1 MCRRMNT
8 RRKTGRD
15 SFTLKNTKKKHD
27 FLLPRGF
34 GNPPE
39 APGQCI
45 FRDFGGLSP
54 TLLRKCLNS
63 FHFLLTNDVFCDSVS
78 EEQKTKSKIQ
88 LLFSYSE
95 WWRYIGSVKPR
106 QPPDRMVCTGRCQP
120 ERNFR
125 TIRGFEHY
133 YSGPLRLRIF
143 FIVQRSYRRSKE
155 KRRKKGEREWKKDCL
170 LLSL

>member
-1 MCRRMNT
+1 MIFCCPGASEIRQKLRGSVFSGIWRFESDT
-8 RRKTGRD
+8 
-15 SFTLKNTKKKHD
+15 SKKMSQ
-27 FLLPRGF
+27 F
-34 GNPPE
+34 
-39 APGQCI
+39 
-45 FRDFGGLSP
+45 
-54 TLLRKCLNS
+54 

-106 QPPDRMVCTGRCQP
+106 QPPDRMLCTGRCQP

-155 KRRKKGEREWKKDCL
+155 KRRKKGEQNGKKTVYF
-170 LLSL
+170 

>member
-1 MCRRMNT
+1 MNT

-106 QPPDRMVCTGRCQP
+106 QPPDGNPLGRCQP

-155 KRRKKGEREWKKDCL
+155 KRRKKENENGKKTVYF
-170 LLSL
+170 

>member
-1 MCRRMNT
+1 MQQIRKLSVLESFSYLFTNSRRYSQKI
-8 RRKTGRD
+8 RKKETV
-15 SFTLKNTKKKHD
+15 
-27 FLLPRGF
+27 F
-34 GNPPE
+34 G
-39 APGQCI
+39 
-45 FRDFGGLSP
+45 
-54 TLLRKCLNS
+54 TTVRKCLKS

>member
-1 MCRRMNT
+1 M
-8 RRKTGRD
+8 
-15 SFTLKNTKKKHD
+15 
-27 FLLPRGF
+27 F
-34 GNPPE
+34 G
-39 APGQCI
+39 
-45 FRDFGGLSP
+45 
-54 TLLRKCLNS
+54 TTVRKCLNS

-106 QPPDRMVCTGRCQP
+106 QPLDRMLCTGRCQP

-133 YSGPLRLRIF
+133 YSGPLKIADLFLRKN
-143 FIVQRSYRRSKE
+143 VQGKPKPTNE
-155 KRRKKGEREWKKDCL
+155 KQKRREEKKGEKEWKKDCL

>member
-1 MCRRMNT
+1 M
-8 RRKTGRD
+8 
-15 SFTLKNTKKKHD
+15 
-27 FLLPRGF
+27 LPRGF

-133 YSGPLRLRIF
+133 YSGRFACGSFLLFRDLIED
-143 FIVQRSYRRSKE
+143 Q
-155 KRRKKGEREWKKDCL
+155 KRREEKKENENGKKTVYF
-170 LLSL
+170 

>member
-1 MCRRMNT
+1 MNT

-15 SFTLKNTKKKHD
+15 SFTFKNTKQKHD

-133 YSGPLRLRIF
+133 YFGQLLLWIF
-143 FIVQRSYRRSKE
+143 FIVKISYRRSIE
-155 KRRKKGEREWKKDCL
+155 KRRKKGEREWKKACL